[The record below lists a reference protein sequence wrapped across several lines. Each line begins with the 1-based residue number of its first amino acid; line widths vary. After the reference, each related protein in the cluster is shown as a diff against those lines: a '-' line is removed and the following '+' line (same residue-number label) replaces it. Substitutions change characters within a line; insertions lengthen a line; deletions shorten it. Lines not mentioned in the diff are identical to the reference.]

1 MNINQIANKLHEA
14 INSRQQIQP
23 LSQTNISLSNS
34 DAYAVSRRLCE
45 LRQWEPY
52 GRKIGFTN
60 RRIWPIYGV
69 DQPIWGS
76 MSRSSIHYAG
86 NGRSSVKFSDYC
98 EPRIEPEI
106 VVCFGSKPPQ
116 HANEEQIVNN
126 IAWVAP
132 GLEIVDSVYP
142 DWKFTIPDAIAAGG
156 LHGHLI
162 IGEKVSVTDDLIQ
175 QLFDQKVT
183 LSCDSKVIE
192 KGYGS
197 NVLDGPISALKHLL
211 DGISYE
217 PSEIPL
223 KAGEIVTTGTLTD
236 AKPIRVGQTWS
247 GDYTGIISS
256 SLSVGII

>member
-1 MNINQIANKLHEA
+1 M
-14 INSRQQIQP
+14 
-23 LSQTNISLSNS
+23 
-34 DAYAVSRRLCE
+34 
-45 LRQWEPY
+45 
-52 GRKIGFTN
+52 
-60 RRIWPIYGV
+60 
-69 DQPIWGS
+69 
-76 MSRSSIHYAG
+76 
-86 NGRSSVKFSDYC
+86 
-98 EPRIEPEI
+98 
-106 VVCFGSKPPQ
+106 
-116 HANEEQIVNN
+116 
-126 IAWVAP
+126 
-132 GLEIVDSVYP
+132 
-142 DWKFTIPDAIAAGG
+142 
-156 LHGHLI
+156 
-162 IGEKVSVTDDLIQ
+162 IQ

-192 KGYGS
+192 KGYGG